1 MLLPFLATFPKAH
14 LAGAIMLDLRNE
26 AHQVNCPLSGA
37 RSQGH
42 FGPVMADNPGK
53 KRADSKRR
61 SQQKHEV
68 AYRRSRGLNL
78 AGRMKR
84 GMRKTRR
91 AIKRAMD

>member
-1 MLLPFLATFPKAH
+1 MF
-14 LAGAIMLDLRNE
+14 GLRNE
-26 AHQVNCPLSGA
+26 PHRVNCPLSAAAAGCK
-37 RSQGH
+37 
-42 FGPVMADNPGK
+42 FGLVMADNPRK

-78 AGRMKR
+78 SGRMKR

-91 AIKRAMD
+91 AINRAMD